1 MKTMIAKGE
10 NDNYNRN
17 THYYLEAPM
26 NDIADGRR
34 PITLRPAWRREWF
47 SILLVLVGLAI
58 FLKSW
63 TVPLTE
69 QLQALMRGFGLLL
82 TVIYLIVAMWSRHQW
97 LFFIGPYGVESSR
110 GIIGRD
116 ERRAEYRHISYVRF
130 HQSVAQRL
138 FGIGNILIGTSATNK
153 PELVFYGIRKP
164 KYYKDI
170 IQARMREKPREE

>member
-1 MKTMIAKGE
+1 MTVIGE
-10 NDNYNRN
+10 NDYYNRN
-17 THYYLEAPM
+17 TDYYLEASM
-26 NDIADGRR
+26 NDLADSRR

-47 SILLVLVGLAI
+47 SILLVLIGLAI

-69 QLQALMRGFGLLL
+69 QLQTLMRGLGLLL
-82 TVIYLIVAMWSRHQW
+82 AVIYSIVALWSRHQW

-130 HQSVAQRL
+130 NQSVAQRL

-164 KYYKDI
+164 KCYKDI
-170 IQARMREKPREE
+170 IQARMREKPRE